1 VRTTALRRFRTKGGL
16 AFIVLILAAVL
27 GAAPVALAEDADAP
41 PTVESNADAIAEV
54 QTHADYLW
62 TLVAACLVFLMQA
75 GFALVETGLT
85 RAKNAV
91 NICMK
96 NLMDF
101 SVGSLSFFLIGFGL
115 MFGVSST
122 GWFGFNAGSTTAASK
137 DIALIAVNTNLAAF
151 LWTFTTM
158 WVFFKVVSVTAGLR
172 VSPEEEVEGLDSHE
186 HGNDA
191 YAGDAFRSLAGDVGA
206 GA

>member
-1 VRTTALRRFRTKGGL
+1 MSRRSGIALIALHSRGGPRAL
-16 AFIVLILAAVL
+16 SASSA
-27 GAAPVALAEDADAP
+27 ALARGTP
-41 PTVESNADAIAEV
+41 VPRTPESNPEAIASV

-101 SVGSLSFFLIGFGL
+101 SVGSLSC
-115 MFGVSST
+115 SAWS
-122 GWFGFNAGSTTAASK
+122 AS
-137 DIALIAVNTNLAAF
+137 
-151 LWTFTTM
+151 
-158 WVFFKVVSVTAGLR
+158 G
-172 VSPEEEVEGLDSHE
+172 
-186 HGNDA
+186 
-191 YAGDAFRSLAGDVGA
+191 
-206 GA
+206 